1 MKLILQQVLAVFLTL
16 FLAQSSIYAEQLENA
31 IPPAKAFDWV
41 ELKSGDWLK
50 GEFKEYHSGSI
61 KFDSDELGLFTID
74 VEKVKQLLSKGDVTI
89 SVEKALSLS
98 TELPFIVET
107 GKLNYRD
114 SKAYITKPDGTTVEV
129 EIEQI
134 SSMIGGDEKESNY
147 WTASVFLGLDIFS
160 GNTEQMTATF
170 KANIERRTVAT
181 RLITDYLGIATII
194 EDGNYTA
201 NNKRANG
208 SFDIYQ
214 TSHFYWRVGFGEYFS
229 DPFQNVDAKYTV
241 GAGVG
246 YDIIYTPK
254 TDWSV
259 TVGPGY
265 QYQRFEEVYANS
277 SKEVESPLLF
287 LESRFDTELTSDID
301 FILNY
306 KMYYLSEEA
315 GRYTH
320 HAMVSLETEL
330 INNLDFDISLFWDRI
345 QEPMAFAD
353 GSRPEQNDLK
363 TMIGVGYA
371 Y

>member
-1 MKLILQQVLAVFLTL
+1 MKIILQQVVAVFLTL
-16 FLAQSSIYAEQLENA
+16 FLTQSSIHAEHLENA

-41 ELKSGDWLK
+41 ELNSGDWLK

-61 KFDSDELGLFTID
+61 KFDSDELGLFSLDI
-74 VEKVKQLLSKGDVTI
+74 EKVKQLLTKGDVTVSI
-89 SVEKALSLS
+89 EKPLSLS
-98 TELPFIVET
+98 VELPFRVET

-114 SKAYITKPDGTTVEV
+114 SKAYITRHDGTMVEV

-134 SSMIGGDEKESNY
+134 ASMIGGEEKESNY
-147 WTASVFLGLDIFS
+147 WTASVFFGLDIFS
-160 GNTEQMTATF
+160 GNTDQATATL
-170 KANIERRTVAT
+170 KANVERRTVAT
-181 RLITDYLGIATII
+181 RLITDYFAVATAIA
-194 EDGNYTA
+194 DGNLTA

-229 DPFQNVDAKYTV
+229 DPFQNVDSKFTV
-241 GAGVG
+241 GGGVG

-259 TVGPGY
+259 TIGPGY
-265 QYQRFEEVYANS
+265 QYQRFEEVDANS
-277 SKEVESPLLF
+277 SKEVKSPLIF

-301 FILNY
+301 FIVNY
-306 KMYYLSEEA
+306 KMYYLNEEA
-315 GRYTH
+315 GRYNH

-330 INNLDFDISLFWDRI
+330 INNLDLDISVFWDRTE
-345 QEPMAFAD
+345 EPMAFAD
-353 GSRPEQNDLK
+353 GTRPEQNDLK

>member
-1 MKLILQQVLAVFLTL
+1 MKKITQKLFTFLLLLFMSHSTL
-16 FLAQSSIYAEQLENA
+16 YAEQLENA
-31 IPPAKAFDWV
+31 IPPAKAFDWI
-41 ELKSGDWLK
+41 ELRSGDWLK

-61 KFDSDELGLFTID
+61 KFDSDELGLFTLD
-74 VEKVKQLLSKGDVTI
+74 VVKVKQLLSKGDVTI
-89 SVEKALSLS
+89 SVEKPLSLS
-98 TELPFIVET
+98 AELPFRVET
-107 GKLNYRD
+107 GKLHYRD
-114 SKAYITKPDGTTVEV
+114 SKAYITRHDGTTVEV

-134 SSMIGGDEKESNY
+134 ASMIGGKEKESNY
-147 WTASVFLGLDIFS
+147 WTASVFLGMDIFS

-194 EDGNYTA
+194 EDGNFTA

-229 DPFQNVDAKYTV
+229 DPFQNVDSKYTV

-246 YDIIYTPK
+246 YDIIYTPR

-265 QYQRFEEVYANS
+265 QYQRFEEVDANS
-277 SKEVESPLLF
+277 SKEVKSPLIF
-287 LESRFDTELTSDID
+287 LDSRFDTELTSDID
-301 FILNY
+301 FIVNY
-306 KMYYLSEEA
+306 KMYYLNKEA

-330 INNLDFDISLFWDRI
+330 INNLDLDISVFWDRT

-353 GSRPEQNDLK
+353 GSRPEQDDLK